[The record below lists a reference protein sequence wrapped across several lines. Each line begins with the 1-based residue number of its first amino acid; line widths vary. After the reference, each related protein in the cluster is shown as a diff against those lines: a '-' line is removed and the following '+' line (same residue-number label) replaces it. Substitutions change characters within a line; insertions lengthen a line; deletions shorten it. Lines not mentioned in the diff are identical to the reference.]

1 MAAPSPVINA
11 QLPSLRPA
19 LPHADHDHSPNARA
33 SGRLVPSAPGM
44 GALLKDTLPL
54 VRKIAWHVHARV
66 ASAIEVEDLIQ
77 IGMIA
82 LVEAAQ
88 SYEDRGHAFST
99 YASMRI
105 RGAMIDH
112 LRREARIA
120 RSAIQRRR
128 TVEAMRAK
136 LEQQLHRAP
145 NDLDMAAALGLGLD
159 AYRETLLAIQ
169 PLRDEPID
177 AAYSDHLMV
186 FADPSQTADDAL
198 SRAQL
203 ADAMKG
209 AIDQLNEREQMI
221 LQLYFVEELNL
232 DEIGLILG
240 VGAARVCQIKKS
252 ALAKMRGLMGED
264 YA

>member
-1 MAAPSPVINA
+1 MLQQSLNPAKAYAASQTEHLIQSNI
-11 QLPSLRPA
+11 S
-19 LPHADHDHSPNARA
+19 
-33 SGRLVPSAPGM
+33 
-44 GALLKDTLPL
+44 L

-82 LVEAAQ
+82 LVESAH

-128 TVEAMRAK
+128 EVEAMRRQ
-136 LEQQLHRAP
+136 LEQKLNRAP
-145 NDLDMAAALGLGLD
+145 NDVEMANALDMTLED
-159 AYRETLLAIQ
+159 YRATILAIQ
-169 PLRDEPID
+169 PLRDESID
-177 AAYSDHLMV
+177 DAYSDHLMV
-186 FADPSQTADDAL
+186 FADPSEQPDEAM
-198 SRAQL
+198 SREQL
-203 ADAMKG
+203 AATLKQ
-209 AIDQLNEREQMI
+209 AIDQLNEREQTI

-232 DEIGLILG
+232 DEIGLVLG
-240 VGAARVCQIKKS
+240 VGAARICQIKKT